1 MKRWSNLAQRIEVA
15 TRTSEKSHLL
25 ASALKSAD
33 DTDLQ
38 IACRLMASRGVP
50 SGSEISWG
58 TIAKAVEEVAGAP
71 AGSLAKLLDERGDLG
86 RAVEDL
92 MESERPLAGPALE
105 EVERSAHI
113 QRAALAEATGS
124 GETAHVDTAPKLRT
138 FARYLYCDRRSEWAA
153 SA

>member
-113 QRAALAEATGS
+113 QRGARRGDRIWRDGTCRHCAKAA
-124 GETAHVDTAPKLRT
+124 H

>member
-33 DTDLQ
+33 DIDLQ
-38 IACRLMASRGVP
+38 IACRLMASRGVL

-86 RAVEDL
+86 SAVEDL

-105 EVERSAHI
+105 AVERSAQI
-113 QRAALAEATGS
+113 RSAALAEATGS
-124 GETAHVDTAPKLRT
+124 GETAHADTAPKLRT
-138 FARYLYCDRRSEWAA
+138 LPDVFAA
-153 SA
+153 